1 MSKIDRQR
9 EHQANER
16 TFLAWLRTAIAL
28 IGFGLTISR
37 FGLFLHELQ
46 INLTRQNNLTHSF
59 ISSQTIGISLVIVG
73 IIIIILAVWRYNQV
87 FLQIEQAN
95 YQPNRLMVWIT
106 AGIVIILGLLSIPF
120 LLWRVPTI
128 PNNSGKS
135 NRTLQNRLPTY
146 QNPLV
151 SVRNQIL
158 SLRRQTW
165 RNLDSRE
172 DQASR
177 D

>member
-16 TFLAWLRTAIAL
+16 TFLAWLRTSIAL

-46 INLTRQNNLTHSF
+46 TNLTQQNNVTHSF
-59 ISSQTIGISLVIVG
+59 ITSQTIGISLVIVG

-87 FLQIEQAN
+87 FQQIEQAN

-106 AGIVIILGLLSIPF
+106 AAIVIILGLLSIPF

-128 PNNSGKS
+128 SNNSHKS
-135 NRTLQNRLPTY
+135 NRTLQNRRTQPQHPWQG
-146 QNPLV
+146 QNQQ
-151 SVRNQIL
+151 RQKL
-158 SLRRQTW
+158 SSMENRALRGRY
-165 RNLDSRE
+165 
-172 DQASR
+172 
-177 D
+177 